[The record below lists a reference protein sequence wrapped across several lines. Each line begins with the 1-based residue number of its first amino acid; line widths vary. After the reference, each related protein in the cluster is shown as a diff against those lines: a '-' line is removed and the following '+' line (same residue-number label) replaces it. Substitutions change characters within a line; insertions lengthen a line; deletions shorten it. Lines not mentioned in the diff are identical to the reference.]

1 METSER
7 AHEPRWKA
15 NLARAAKHLFL
26 DRKLEHWLGELDAT
40 RSLTA
45 LRARVVQV
53 IDETADVKTF
63 VVHTNAHWQ
72 GHRAGQFTTVEV
84 EIDGRRVRRCYSL
97 SSASSAPGA
106 ATVAFT
112 VKRVP
117 GGQVSPWLHANLR
130 AGSIVGLSPA
140 AGAFVLPAPASASPA
155 PPSSAKLCF
164 LSGGSG
170 ITPTMA
176 ILRDLAA
183 RNDAQGAGDV
193 VFIHHARSAADVP
206 FRRTLEAFA
215 ARHPGLRLVIRTDD
229 APDGEGVFSE
239 ARLAQLV
246 PDLAERLTFLCG
258 PAGLMA
264 RVERHFASLELAGRL
279 ISERFVI
286 PGAAPPSDAE
296 AQIVKLRLAT
306 SGRSFAASSTG
317 TLLEQLERHGERPAH
332 GCRIGICHTCK
343 CRKVAGTVQNLITG
357 ELSSTPQEDIQLCI
371 SVPRS
376 DVELGL

>member
-7 AHEPRWKA
+7 AREPRWKA
-15 NLARAAKHLFL
+15 ELARAAKHLFL
-26 DRKLEHWLGELDAT
+26 DRKVEHWLGELDGT

-45 LRARVVQV
+45 LRARVVEV
-53 IDETADVKTF
+53 IDETADMKTF
-63 VVHTNAHWQ
+63 VLRTNAHWK
-72 GHRAGQFTTVEV
+72 GHRAGQFTTLEV
-84 EIDGRRVRRCYSL
+84 EIAGRRVRRCYSL
-97 SSASSAPGA
+97 SSASSAPGV
-106 ATVAFT
+106 ATVAIT

-140 AGAFVLPAPASASPA
+140 AGEFVLPAPVAASSP
-155 PPSSAKLCF
+155 KLCF
-164 LSGGSG
+164 LTGGSG
-170 ITPTMA
+170 ITPAMA

-183 RNDAQGAGDV
+183 WRDARGLGDV
-193 VFIHHARSAADVP
+193 IFVHHARSAADVP
-206 FRRTLEAFA
+206 FRHTLEALA

-229 APDGEGVFSE
+229 APGGEGVFSE

-264 RVERHFASLELAGRL
+264 RVERHVANAVPGARL
-279 ISERFVI
+279 VSERFVV
-286 PGAAPPSDAE
+286 PGAAAPAADAAE
-296 AQIVKLRLAT
+296 AQIVKLRLAAT
-306 SGRSFAASSTG
+306 GRTFAASSAG

-357 ELSSTPQEDIQLCI
+357 ELSSTPEEDIQLCI